1 MPATTRSTAVRSGT
15 VAAAVWLL
23 VACGAAE
30 PQPVASEPKGVDPA
44 PSTSDIEAFTE
55 ERDRLLAKDARVEVE
70 KICRSWIERQNPIAR
85 AEGHKCWANV
95 LVHRA
100 ADSGEAVMVSSPG
113 QRLAVGALVPEPRFV
128 AAEIAPALDELDRA
142 AAFHPADLSIH
153 QGRLFLALGSGD
165 YGRAVKSLQA
175 SLQAHPQAPPE
186 AWLVYMASFPRA
198 KAHHAAVFARALATT
213 YPQSAAVRVAL
224 GAWLDLTGNEREAKQ
239 HLEQALALEPNNPM
253 AHWRLGEVLEQQG
266 QNERAR
272 EHYKA
277 SVELDG
283 ELVEERRSE
292 YTRRGLGGS

>member
-1 MPATTRSTAVRSGT
+1 M
-15 VAAAVWLL
+15 L
-23 VACGAAE
+23 VACGGGDDKPIANAE
-30 PQPVASEPKGVDPA
+30 QGADPA
-44 PSTSDIEAFTE
+44 PSTSDIAAFTE

-142 AAFHPADLSIH
+142 AAAHPADLSIH

-165 YGRAVKSLQA
+165 FGRAVKSLTA

-186 AWLVYMASFPRA
+186 TWLVYMASFPRA
-198 KAHHAAVFARALATT
+198 KAHHAAVFARALVDK
-213 YPQSAAVRVAL
+213 YPDSAPVRVAL

-239 HLEQALALEPNNPM
+239 HLEHALQLDASNPM
-253 AHWRLGEVLEQQG
+253 AHWRLGEVLEQRG
-266 QNERAR
+266 ANESAR

-277 SVELDG
+277 SVALDG
-283 ELVEERRSE
+283 ELAEERRSE
-292 YTRRGLGGS
+292 YARRGLGGS